1 MSKDN
6 LNHGKDPGRHGKDP
20 ARHVCLR
27 VCMWGGPCC
36 LFVSPPPPPL
46 QAPAP
51 LGMLVQGSSN
61 PLYVAA
67 ENGQLEVV
75 KALLAADAYMEPA
88 NAVSGTH
95 AASHVC
101 TRMCLMSLRIQA
113 ASSLKSCPCP

>member
-1 MSKDN
+1 MS
-6 LNHGKDPGRHGKDP
+6 
-20 ARHVCLR
+20 ACVY
-27 VCMWGGPCC
+27 VGGSVFFLC
-36 LFVSPPPPPL
+36 VSPPPPL